1 MYLNNVN
8 NGTKMYATFEDGF
21 EACCVLEGK
30 IDHISFYANCSDV
43 FARIDEFKGQI
54 PSIKFYVGDKHYTF
68 NGEILGKSQTK
79 YAMVDTFDIR
89 IKTPFKEGTDRT
101 EFRFETNMRVRIYSY
116 SDDVQKRHAG
126 DWICDAQSCDISK
139 KGIKLWA
146 DHKLTEPKDTLFT
159 LEFKLTRD
167 DSYLVPARIVRNQRN
182 ASTLAFNYDYGF
194 LFDFSNEPEK
204 GEKLL
209 MDLLYAKINHII

>member
-8 NGTKMYATFEDGF
+8 NGTKLYVTFEDGF
-21 EACCVLEGK
+21 ETTCVLEGK
-30 IDHISFYANCSDV
+30 IDHISFYANCADI
-43 FARIDEFKGQI
+43 FTRIDEFTESVPQF
-54 PSIKFYVGDKHYTF
+54 KFYATDKYYTF
-68 NGEILGKSQTK
+68 TGEILGKSKTK
-79 YAMVDTFDIR
+79 YAMVDTFDVL

-101 EFRFETNMRVRIYSY
+101 EFRFETNMKVRIYTY
-116 SDDVQKRHAG
+116 TDDVQKRHAG
-126 DWICDAQSCDISK
+126 DWVCDATSCDISK
-139 KGIKLWA
+139 KGIKLMC

-167 DSYLVPARIVRNQRN
+167 DSYVVPAKLIRNQRN
-182 ASTLAFNYDYGF
+182 AATLAFNYDLGF
-194 LFDFSNEPEK
+194 LFDFTNEPER